1 MDILFFIAIL
11 MMSVIIHELSHG
23 YVASFLGDPTARLA
37 GRLTL
42 NPIAHFDPVG
52 SVIVPLFLSILPGG
66 FIFGWARPVPFNPYN
81 LKGGRWGP
89 ALVAIA
95 GPMSN
100 LFLAFVFGVFI
111 RLSVENLS
119 PVALMVLSQIVLIN
133 LVLAIFNSL
142 PIPPLDGSKILF
154 ALLPYSWRSVETW
167 LTRYWI
173 FIVLAVVF
181 FGGVFIITAMSFLF
195 ELLTG
200 LSFKALFG

>member
-1 MDILFFIAIL
+1 MEILFFIAIL

-42 NPIAHFDPVG
+42 NPIAHLDPVG

-81 LKGGRWGP
+81 LKAGRWGP

-95 GPMSN
+95 GPVSN
-100 LFLAFVFGVFI
+100 LFLAFIFGVII

-173 FIVLAVVF
+173 LIVLAVVF
-181 FGGVFIITAMSFLF
+181 FGGVFIITAISFLF
-195 ELLTG
+195 ELLTD
-200 LSFKALFG
+200 LPFKAFFG